1 MPNYA
6 RITNPIIDLVKK
18 AIDKDDPTQLPW
30 RREWKPGDS
39 IMPINHYTGR
49 PYSGCNIIN
58 CWVSSKTKGFE
69 SNRWL
74 TFNQIRTHGYQ
85 LIGDKGDEC
94 RQATP
99 ILFFSPEEIDKSTG
113 EVTKHPLWKIYNVFN
128 TEQVVGLNVEKEADY
143 EHDPASI
150 SDAIKIPKALGVKL
164 DGGEPSFNL
173 LTDTIKMPDLCKFT
187 SPEAFMS
194 TLAHECVHSTG
205 HKKRLDRDMTGRFG
219 DEKYAFEELIA
230 ELGAAFISAEWGLSY
245 KLENHAAYLTSW
257 LKALESDPKYIVEAA
272 SKANR
277 AVKFIADQL
286 VNWDIQSQTRGSLDE
301 LLQYDPEERLYA

>member
-1 MPNYA
+1 MPNYS
-6 RITNPIIDLVKK
+6 RITDPIIEMVKK
-18 AIDKDDPTQLPW
+18 AIDKDDPTELPW

-74 TFNQIRTHGYQ
+74 TFNQIKTHGYQ
-85 LIGDKGDEC
+85 LIGNKGDAC
-94 RQATP
+94 RQSTP
-99 ILFFSPEEIDKSTG
+99 ILFFSPEEVDKSTG
-113 EVTKHPLWKIYNVFN
+113 EVTKQPLWKIYNVFN

-143 EHDPASI
+143 DHDPATI
-150 SDAIKIPKALGVKL
+150 GDAIKIPKALGVKL
-164 DGGEPSFNL
+164 AGGEPSFNL
-173 LTDTIKMPDLCKFT
+173 LTDTIKMPDLNRFT
-187 SPEAFMS
+187 TPEAFMT

-205 HKKRLDRDMTGRFG
+205 HKSRLDRDMTGRFG

-230 ELGAAFISAEWGLSY
+230 ELGAAFIAAEWGLSY
-245 KLENHAAYLTSW
+245 RLENHAAYLNGW
-257 LKALESDPKYIVEAA
+257 LKALESDPQHIVKAA
-272 SKANR
+272 TKANK
-277 AVKFIADQL
+277 AVKFIAEQL
-286 VNWDIQSQTRGSLDE
+286 VNWDVQSETKGSLDE